1 MLLKSMEPSCN
12 AANNLEAGIP
22 NCWRII
28 MVYASNRANI
38 FMCEEHMILL
48 QISESKIGCSYPRLF
63 LYLGE
68 DCCNWDLALNQIWPM
83 KESDYNDWLSD
94 ACEIAEEEAWEVLK
108 NYVNEEAFRSFLN
121 ENK

>member
-1 MLLKSMEPSCN
+1 
-12 AANNLEAGIP
+12 
-22 NCWRII
+22 
-28 MVYASNRANI
+28 
-38 FMCEEHMILL
+38 
-48 QISESKIGCSYPRLF
+48 
-63 LYLGE
+63 
-68 DCCNWDLALNQIWPM
+68 M